1 MVTTAQTSDFN
12 VISERSLQSFFLT
25 HNGKTLSKKMN
36 AEKDKGVL
44 VLLCANGDE
53 FTFPMGLKAC
63 TADPKDLRIVETDDT
78 KNPGNTILIC
88 MASGSGGVVE
98 TFSADCFA

>member
-1 MVTTAQTSDFN
+1 MSTTAQTPEFK
-12 VISERSLQSFFLT
+12 VISERSLQAFFLS
-25 HNGKTLSKKMN
+25 NKGLSLSKKMN

-44 VLLCANGDE
+44 VILCEDGQE

-63 TADPKDLRIVETDDT
+63 SANPKDLRIVETEDRD
-78 KNPGNTILIC
+78 NPSETVFLC